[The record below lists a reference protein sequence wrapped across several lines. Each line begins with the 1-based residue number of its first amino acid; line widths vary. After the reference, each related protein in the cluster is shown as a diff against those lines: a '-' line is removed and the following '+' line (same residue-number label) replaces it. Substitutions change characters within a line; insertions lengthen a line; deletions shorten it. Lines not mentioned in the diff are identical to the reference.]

1 MIKHHHLS
9 SAYQPI
15 LSPTHQKLV
24 GYEAL
29 IRASD
34 RRGQP
39 VSPPA
44 LFAEAARQGCSAQLD
59 RHLLHQHVAHC
70 PVGPDPAWLFLNIH
84 PDSCTRPDTSLD
96 ELALQCEAGGIAP
109 DRIVLEFVETASEH
123 PEALLNFI
131 HRARARGF
139 QVAIDDFGVGDSNFE
154 RLWRIQPL
162 IVKLDRSLLLNA
174 ESHRRA
180 RLLLESLVKMI
191 RESGSLVL
199 LEGIETPAQAQLALA
214 TDADLLQGFL
224 FGQPGPVTEEGR
236 AQAEQRLRETVA
248 RSQDWWQQNDRDQE
262 GYLTLLRYEMME
274 AGHRVVRDLPFAE
287 ACAALLGLDG
297 VKRCFVLDHRGVQL
311 GRLAR
316 ANPDRQQIRFNPL
329 YESSGACW
337 AHRDYFQRALEHPQ
351 RIHCSRPYVGLPD
364 ARRTVTLSTA
374 LPGARHRRVLCV
386 DIHPDDLFDGHLT
399 FPASL

>member
-1 MIKHHHLS
+1 MKMTLRLS
-9 SAYQPI
+9 GSCSSSFPQCARVLPCTGAAAPTVTGLGVVLVRRRMRTIGHGRPWRPI
-15 LSPTHQKLV
+15 PQV
-24 GYEAL
+24 G
-29 IRASD
+29 
-34 RRGQP
+34 
-39 VSPPA
+39 
-44 LFAEAARQGCSAQLD
+44 
-59 RHLLHQHVAHC
+59 
-70 PVGPDPAWLFLNIH
+70 
-84 PDSCTRPDTSLD
+84 T

-109 DRIVLEFVETASEH
+109 DRIVLELVETASEH

-274 AGHRVVRDLPFAE
+274 AGHRV
-287 ACAALLGLDG
+287 
-297 VKRCFVLDHRGVQL
+297 
-311 GRLAR
+311 
-316 ANPDRQQIRFNPL
+316 
-329 YESSGACW
+329 
-337 AHRDYFQRALEHPQ
+337 
-351 RIHCSRPYVGLPD
+351 
-364 ARRTVTLSTA
+364 
-374 LPGARHRRVLCV
+374 LCV